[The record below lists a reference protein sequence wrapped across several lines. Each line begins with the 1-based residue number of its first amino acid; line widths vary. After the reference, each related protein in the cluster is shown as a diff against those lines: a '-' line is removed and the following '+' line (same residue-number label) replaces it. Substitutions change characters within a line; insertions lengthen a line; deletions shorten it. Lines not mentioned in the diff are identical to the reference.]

1 MLATCL
7 VTLSVACQREACPR
21 ERPPTRNTGSRTLV
35 FCRGPSDGNKWGPQT
50 SAHSRSAKT
59 FPSLRIQAPNYSQ
72 TRSQGSFIQL
82 APHFTVVDIWSEF
95 DTEDYA
101 NP

>member
-1 MLATCL
+1 MVLATCL

-35 FCRGPSDGNKWGPQT
+35 FCRGMGINGTADECSLTERKNI
-50 SAHSRSAKT
+50 
-59 FPSLRIQAPNYSQ
+59 PSLRIQAPNYSQ
-72 TRSQGSFIQL
+72 TRSQNSFIQL
-82 APHFTVVDIWSEF
+82 APHFPVVDIWSEF